1 MMKYLIFL
9 LTLFVLTACSSKEV
23 RVNGLICPEGYST
36 HQVQKDL
43 TQCKYYDEKA
53 AAEASKSPITPVCR
67 ECLEAKGYEIEE

>member
-1 MMKYLIFL
+1 MKYLIFV
-9 LTLFVLTACSSKEV
+9 LTLFIFTACNSK
-23 RVNGLICPEGYST
+23 RVTINGLICPEGYST

-53 AAEASKSPITPVCR
+53 AAEASQSSIKPACR

>member
-1 MMKYLIFL
+1 MKYFIFL
-9 LTLFVLTACSSKEV
+9 LTLFVLTACNAK
-23 RVNGLICPEGYST
+23 RVTINGLICPEGYST

-53 AAEASKSPITPVCR
+53 AAEASKSPIKPDCR